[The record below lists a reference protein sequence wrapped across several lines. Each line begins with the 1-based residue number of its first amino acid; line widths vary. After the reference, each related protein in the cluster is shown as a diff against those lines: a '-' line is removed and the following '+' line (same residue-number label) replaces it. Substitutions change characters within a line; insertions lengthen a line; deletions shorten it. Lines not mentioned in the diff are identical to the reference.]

1 MNDTWNPWHGCRKI
15 SDGCKNCYVYRRD
28 AQYDIDSTAVVKN
41 KTFYAPAERYKSVII
56 KWFRTAISFIPV
68 SPPTSF
74 LTRRIN
80 GVRSAGR

>member
-41 KTFYAPAERYKSVII
+41 KSFTLLPSVINTVII
-56 KWFRTAISFIPV
+56 KWCRTAISFIPV

-80 GVRSAGR
+80 GVTSAGR